1 MGRSLR
7 SLSGSIA
14 AAPTHRAIF
23 APHPKTS
30 ACHHPLSQRQPGLAC
45 DPHLNHAC
53 FRTPDGIRKPSPFS
67 RFRGAIMF
75 PESGH
80 SQGGL
85 DVRIDRVR
93 EVRNGGNHHRD
104 SPIAKPA
111 DCHQHHRGLDL
122 HQIHPAW
129 RCLICR
135 QEMSGNQTMAELPP
149 VPSAPAPATR
159 IEKDFLGEREIP
171 ADAYYGVQ
179 TQRGR
184 DNFHITGIPMSLE
197 PCFVR
202 AFGYV
207 KKAAALANRDLG
219 VVDARVADA
228 IAAACDKLIADE
240 MREQFVTDFI
250 QGGAGTSTNMN
261 ANEVIANVALELLG
275 HKKGEYEYVSPN
287 DHVNFGQST
296 NDVYPTAFR
305 LALIL
310 RLAGYIEAL
319 NRLQQAFFAKG
330 KEFDRVLKMG
340 RTHLQDAV
348 PMSLGQEF
356 HGWGTTIEE
365 EVQRI
370 TEVVKLLHEINL
382 GATAIGT
389 TVTAAPGYPELATKY
404 LSELTGTQFI
414 LAGDLIEATS
424 DTGAYVLLSGVLKRT
439 SAKLTKICNDIRLLA
454 SGPRCGLQ
462 EINLPQ
468 MQPGSSIMPGK
479 VNPVIPEVMNQ
490 VGFLVIGLDLTVT
503 LAASAGQLQLNV
515 MEPVITFALF
525 TSISTMENAVNSLR
539 ANCVDGITA
548 NAERTRDMVLNSLGI
563 VTLLK
568 PHLGYKQCA
577 EAAREGYLTGKS
589 LHDIVVVERKLMT
602 QEHWDQ
608 EFSFENLISSKF
620 EQ

>member
-1 MGRSLR
+1 
-7 SLSGSIA
+7 
-14 AAPTHRAIF
+14 
-23 APHPKTS
+23 
-30 ACHHPLSQRQPGLAC
+30 
-45 DPHLNHAC
+45 
-53 FRTPDGIRKPSPFS
+53 
-67 RFRGAIMF
+67 
-75 PESGH
+75 
-80 SQGGL
+80 
-85 DVRIDRVR
+85 
-93 EVRNGGNHHRD
+93 
-104 SPIAKPA
+104 
-111 DCHQHHRGLDL
+111 
-122 HQIHPAW
+122 
-129 RCLICR
+129 
-135 QEMSGNQTMAELPP
+135 MAY
-149 VPSAPAPATR
+149 R
-159 IEKDFLGEREIP
+159 IEKDFLGEKQIP
-171 ADAYYGVQ
+171 DDAYYGVQ
-179 TQRGR
+179 TLRGKE
-184 DNFHITGIPMSLE
+184 NFHITGIPMSTE
-197 PCFVR
+197 PYFVK

-219 VVDARVADA
+219 VLDAKIANA
-228 IAAACDKLIADE
+228 IAGACDRLIAGE
-240 MREQFVTDFI
+240 MRDQFVTDFI

-261 ANEVIANVALELLG
+261 ANEVIANLALEQLG
-275 HKKGEYEYVSPN
+275 HKKGEYQYVNPN

-296 NDVYPTAFR
+296 NDIYPTAFR

-310 RLAGYIEAL
+310 RLGELHGGAARGC
-319 NRLQQAFFAKG
+319 RTAFFAKG

-356 HGWGTTIEE
+356 HGWGTTIGE

-370 TEVVKLLHEINL
+370 AEVRQFLHEINL

-404 LSELTGTQFI
+404 LSELTGTTFI

-439 SAKLTKICNDIRLLA
+439 SSKLTKICNDIRLLA
-454 SGPRCGLQ
+454 SGPRCGFN

-479 VNPVIPEVMNQ
+479 VNPVIPEVVNQ

-539 ANCVDGITA
+539 VNCIDGITA
-548 NAERTRDMVLNSLGI
+548 NAERSRDMVLNSLGI
-563 VTLLK
+563 VTVLK
-568 PHLGYKQCA
+568 PSLGYKQCA
-577 EAAREGYLTGKS
+577 EIAREGYETGKS
-589 LHDIVVVERKLMT
+589 LHEIVVNERKLLT
-602 QEHWDQ
+602 QEKWD
-608 EFSFENLISSKF
+608 EVFSFENLISPKF